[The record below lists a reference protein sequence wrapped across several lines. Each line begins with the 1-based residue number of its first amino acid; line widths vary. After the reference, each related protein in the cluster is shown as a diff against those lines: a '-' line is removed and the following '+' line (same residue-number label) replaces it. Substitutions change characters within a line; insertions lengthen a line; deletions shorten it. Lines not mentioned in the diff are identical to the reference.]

1 MNIETI
7 TDTHALSVFKDA
19 AGTTYV
25 VSAMEGAKDPE
36 SLVNDPRSFIFGD
49 CTIDGD
55 EGPDCFDTVLA
66 YIETHGWDLTTDDL
80 PALFRGELCRA
91 FKSSDWKGYDFL
103 IEAYQVWCVSKKLGT
118 AEQWLWYQ
126 EMWENDYVWQL
137 TDTSTGAVVTDI
149 YAYTAQEALELYLE
163 KGTKASLKVF
173 IDDALGRD

>member
-1 MNIETI
+1 MSIETI
-7 TDTHALSVFKDA
+7 TGTPNLSVFKDV

-25 VSAMEGAKDPE
+25 VSQISGAKDPE
-36 SLVNDPRSFIFGD
+36 SLVNDPKAFIFGD

-91 FKSSDWKGYDFL
+91 FKSSNWEGYDYL
-103 IEAYQVWCVSKKLGT
+103 IKAYQLRCVSKKLGT

-149 YAYTAQEALELYLE
+149 YAYTTREALELYLE
-163 KGTKASLKVF
+163 KVTKASLKVF